1 MAQGSTLTV
10 NSEALLSGQTWDL
23 SFLSCYYI
31 PALSGILYRNR
42 ISSYTLRFPIRVER
56 EFFFGQFTSFW
67 SIFSLSL
74 TALFVECSTEVS
86 SALAKLMNFNV
97 SY

>member
-31 PALSGILYRNR
+31 PALSGTLYRNR

-56 EFFFGQFTSFW
+56 EFFW
-67 SIFSLSL
+67 S
-74 TALFVECSTEVS
+74 V
-86 SALAKLMNFNV
+86 
-97 SY
+97 Y